1 LVVHLRAILADVNL
15 FINSIDLDFSSIPC
29 KQLGVPKGIIRRS
42 YDSLRERITPD
53 EVTGG
58 VEGALPGE
66 TVTARAAHAS
76 LKGERKGL
84 RKLWPFL
91 GPAFI
96 AAVAYIDPGN
106 FATNVSGG
114 AQFGYM
120 LLWVVLGANLM
131 AMLVQSMS
139 AKLGIATGK
148 NLPEVCRD
156 RFPRSA
162 TILLWIQAEI
172 IAMAT
177 DLAEF
182 LGGALA
188 LNLLFGIPL
197 FLAGLL
203 TGVAVFGILAL
214 QRRGFRPLE
223 AVISSMVG
231 VILVAFGLQVF
242 YAMPEADRI
251 LGGLFT
257 PRFAGTESVLL
268 ATGILGATVM
278 PHVIYLHSALTQRRV
293 VGKTDEEK
301 RRIFRFEATDVVIAM
316 GLAGV
321 INMSM
326 LSIAA
331 ALFHSRGL
339 TGVGDIDKAF
349 EQMRVLEGNGVAILF
364 GVALL
369 ASGLSSSSVGTMAG
383 QVVMQGFINRRIP
396 LFLRRAITMLP
407 ALIILAVGVNPSRT
421 LVISQVVL
429 SFGIPFAL
437 IPLLIF
443 CRNRDIMGVLVNRRL
458 TTAVATVVVTLIV
471 CLNVFLLYRT
481 FFA

>member
-1 LVVHLRAILADVNL
+1 MSEDRDALMVEDV
-15 FINSIDLDFSSIPC
+15 
-29 KQLGVPKGIIRRS
+29 
-42 YDSLRERITPD
+42 
-53 EVTGG
+53 
-58 VEGALPGE
+58 LPGE
-66 TVTARAAHAS
+66 SATARAAHES
-76 LKGERKGL
+76 LKGDRRGL
-84 RKLWPFL
+84 ARLWPFL

-96 AAVAYIDPGN
+96 AAVAYVDPGN

-114 AQFGYM
+114 AKYGYL
-120 LLWVVLGANLM
+120 LLWVVLSANLM

-148 NLPEVCRD
+148 NLPEVCRA
-156 RFPRSA
+156 RFPKPI
-162 TILLWIQAEI
+162 TLGLWVQAEV

-182 LGGALA
+182 IGAALA

-197 FLAGLL
+197 FPAGLL
-203 TGVAVFGILAL
+203 TGVGVFGILEL

-231 VILVAFGLQVF
+231 VILIAFAFQVV
-242 YAMPEADRI
+242 YAQPEGERVLA
-251 LGGLFT
+251 GLFT
-257 PRFAGTESVLL
+257 PQFAGTESILL

-301 RRIFRFEATDVVIAM
+301 RRIFRFELVDVVIAM
-316 GLAGV
+316 GIAGV
-321 INMSM
+321 INISM

-331 ALFHSRGL
+331 ALFHSSGL
-339 TGVGDIDKAF
+339 TGVGDIDRAF
-349 EQMRVLEGNGVAILF
+349 AAMRSIEGHGTAILF

-396 LFLRRAITMLP
+396 IFLRRAITMIP
-407 ALIILAVGVNPSRT
+407 ALTILAVGVNPSRS

-443 CRNRDIMGVLVNRRL
+443 CRNRGVMGVLVNHRL

-471 CLNVFLLYRT
+471 SLNVFLLYRT
-481 FFA
+481 FFG